1 MRKDEPPTHHELDDE
16 ATGTWVYPI
25 NLGSIRDYQFN
36 IVSRGLYHNLLVA
49 LPTGLGKTFI
59 AATIMLNW
67 FRWTKSAQIVFVA
80 PSKPLVSQ
88 QIEACFG
95 IAGIPRSYTS
105 MLTGDIS
112 PGLRAEEWRSK
123 RVFFMTPQTIVNDL
137 KTGICDPKRIVL
149 LVVDEAHRATG
160 NYSYVEVV
168 KFVRRFNES
177 FRVLA
182 LTATPGSNVEQVQEV
197 INGLSIARIE
207 IRTENSLDIRDFVH
221 KRKNETILFDT
232 TEEMEL
238 IMELFSN
245 ALRPVLAK
253 LTAQNAYWSRDPMS
267 LTPFGLTKARQKWML
282 SDAGRKANMGLKA
295 MMHGIFTIL
304 ASLAHSITLLRNHG
318 IGPFYHTI
326 VGFRD
331 SISEGGNGS
340 KYRKQ
345 INEDENFNK
354 MMNLVRSWISNPDFI
369 GHPKLDYL
377 QKYILNHFLDA
388 GEGRNA
394 NGASSSATSTK
405 VMVFAH
411 FRDSAEEIVRVL
423 NRNQPM
429 VKAHV
434 FVGQANAKGS
444 AGMDQKQQLEV
455 IKKFRRGEYNTL
467 VATSIGEEGLDI
479 GEIDLIICYDSSA
492 SPIRMLQRMGR
503 TGRKRAGNVLLLLMR
518 GKEERDSLQ
527 ASDNYEKM
535 QEMIASGTKF
545 TFCEDRSRRILPRT
559 ANPVVD
565 KRIVEIPIEN
575 TQTTE
580 LPVPKR
586 RGSGKAPKRPPK
598 KFHMPDGV
606 NTGFVSASRL
616 EEGPAGQGK
625 PAGRRK
631 SKAKR
636 PLEEEEEE
644 EDADVVVEEQEEE
657 EPLPSLKDV
666 LLGPKEQRYLSRN
679 YQFVSGYDGET
690 YEVSP
695 VRLDRYPVRQRTL
708 DRTSHVAH
716 STVSVSLANLH
727 TVDASRT
734 ELWRSIADQNAN
746 LIESFTSATS
756 SEPPLPRSGE
766 EANQSNKQNNKSS
779 KNNNKNNNIPNRKT
793 TTKTRSSPPP
803 PQISPPQYTYT
814 RRTKPHHTNTHA
826 QSKTYPPSPFS
837 ASASSAPPSSPPPT
851 APEMRLP
858 SQGISLGSSSSPPP
872 VGDTDAAA
880 GAEEEEEEVDTSM
893 ADFVVDDEAPLG
905 VATSD
910 GLPPE
915 SSLPG
920 LGDVLTSGDGGAGA
934 GAGVAFG
941 YGDGRDGDD
950 GAGTVDDSKGSEDG
964 RTAHDHDHDHDD
976 TDDSDDDSDDDDDD
990 DIPNAHALINTIR
1003 NNKNNNNN
1011 TNNPSNKTKSNHKKR
1026 KLDIRKDIKDVKDV
1040 KDVNAV
1046 GSDRKILGN
1055 GGGGGRRRKVI
1066 NDSSDC

>member
-1 MRKDEPPTHHELDDE
+1 MKKDEPPTHHELDEE
-16 ATGTWVYPI
+16 ALGQWVYPT

-59 AATIMLNW
+59 AATVMLNW
-67 FRWTKSAQIVFVA
+67 FRWTKEAQIVFVA

-95 IAGIPRSYTS
+95 IAGIPRSFTT

-168 KFVRRFNES
+168 KFIRRFNES

-197 INGLSIARIE
+197 INGLNIARIE
-207 IRTENSLDIRDFVH
+207 IRTENSLDIREYVH

-232 TEEMEL
+232 TEEMEM

-245 ALRPVLAK
+245 SLRPVLAK

-318 IGPFYHTI
+318 IGPFYHTV

-331 SISEGGNGS
+331 SVSNGGNGS

-345 INEDENFNK
+345 IIEDENFNK

-377 QKYILNHFLDA
+377 QKFILNHFLDA
-388 GEGRNA
+388 NEGLNA
-394 NGASSSATSTK
+394 NGAPTSTTK

-429 VKAHV
+429 IQAHV

-455 IKKFRRGEYNTL
+455 IKKFKKGVYNTL

-545 TFCEDRSRRILPRT
+545 TFCEDRSRRILPYT
-559 ANPVVD
+559 ANPIVD
-565 KRIVEIPIEN
+565 KRMVEIPIEN
-575 TQTTE
+575 TQVTE
-580 LPVPKR
+580 LPEPKR
-586 RGSGKAPKRPPK
+586 RGRGKAPKRPPK

-606 NTGFVSASRL
+606 NTGFVSASTL
-616 EEGPAGQGK
+616 EDGPAGQGR
-625 PAGRRK
+625 PAPRRK
-631 SKAKR
+631 SKAKQIL
-636 PLEEEEEE
+636 PKEE
-644 EDADVVVEEQEEE
+644 VVVVEE
-657 EPLPSLKDV
+657 EPLPSLEDV
-666 LLGPKEQRYLSRN
+666 ILGAKEQRYLSRN

-695 VRLDRYPVRQRTL
+695 VRLDRFPTRQRML
-708 DRTSHVAH
+708 GRTSHVAH
-716 STVSVSLANLH
+716 TSASVSLSNLH
-727 TVDASRT
+727 HINTSRIDR
-734 ELWRSIADQNAN
+734 WRSIADRNPDFIG
-746 LIESFTSATS
+746 LFTETTGSETSPADEISENHSRKSSNYNDAFNKEATS
-756 SEPPLPRSGE
+756 RNTSPQFSPPRLTRQPKSPVLSRFHPSH
-766 EANQSNKQNNKSS
+766 NKSRKQNCSYLL
-779 KNNNKNNNIPNRKT
+779 
-793 TTKTRSSPPP
+793 SP
-803 PQISPPQYTYT
+803 I
-814 RRTKPHHTNTHA
+814 
-826 QSKTYPPSPFS
+826 
-837 ASASSAPPSSPPPT
+837 SASSAPPSSPPPT

-858 SQGISLGSSSSPPP
+858 SQGISLGSSSSPSP
-872 VGDTDAAA
+872 VAPGDA
-880 GAEEEEEEVDTSM
+880 GVSKEEEEEVDSSM
-893 ADFVVDDEAPLG
+893 AEFVVDDEAPLG

-915 SSLPG
+915 SSLPV
-920 LGDVLTSGDGGAGA
+920 LRDVLTSGN
-934 GAGVAFG
+934 G
-941 YGDGRDGDD
+941 YGGGSGRDG
-950 GAGTVDDSKGSEDG
+950 KGSDDEDV
-964 RTAHDHDHDHDD
+964 RESNDEDNS
-976 TDDSDDDSDDDDDD
+976 TDGDAVIGKASEKSKMDS
-990 DIPNAHALINTIR
+990 
-1003 NNKNNNNN
+1003 
-1011 TNNPSNKTKSNHKKR
+1011 KR
-1026 KLDIRKDIKDVKDV
+1026 KLDMHRDIIGKKPLDNGRK
-1040 KDVNAV
+1040 
-1046 GSDRKILGN
+1046 
-1055 GGGGGRRRKVI
+1055 RRVI